1 MKTRRKQI
9 RSLGELVDVIIL
21 GKPARLEMF
30 ENVTIQSIDMI
41 ASEINSDKKPSNI
54 IFIKT

>member
-9 RSLGELVDVIIL
+9 KSLGELVDVIIL

-41 ASEINSDKKPSNI
+41 ASEINSDKKPSDI